1 MLDNNGNLSIRPGRV
16 EDFILEMFDKLEEE
30 GILPLLVEDY
40 AAAGEIE
47 PERFTPQIKRS
58 MVGYLVDRGLQPDVD
73 KFNNGDYEEHFAL
86 AYNHAVDAVSGRA
99 DPIDGARRGARTT
112 GWDFSVRTFDYLE
125 ELGVVAENILA
136 AGAIDYIYEL
146 GENLKCFALRDVVLR
161 DWWNLEFEEPSLQ
174 LDDLLHTA
182 MLKKR
187 DRLSVEERMVLYKRV
202 LNKGLG
208 EIVNGR
214 GVINERFPMLWG
226 NFVSEI
232 AEYIDKGERIQDGL
246 SDTSP
251 VSPRGIYQSMR
262 DLQYNL
268 TEHAT
273 GAAHRQ
279 AWELYA
285 QLEECFEILEHE
297 EVLRHYGVS
306 RRKGMFGLIE
316 KVGRRE
322 FDMALA
328 VGPRLRMAV
337 DGNKLFQSVSAFSG
351 TPMRHDDFVTL
362 VIEPGESYI
371 LNAAAAGEEP
381 DAAVSDQD
389 EDFDAFEDEEDDF
402 GDDF

>member
-1 MLDNNGNLSIRPGRV
+1 MLDNNSNLSIRPGRV
-16 EDFILEMFDKLEEE
+16 EDFILQMFDKLEEE
-30 GILPLLVEDY
+30 GIIPLLVEDY

-47 PERFTPQIKRS
+47 PERFTPQIKRA
-58 MVGYLVDRGLQPDVD
+58 MVDYLVDRGLQPDVD

-86 AYNHAVDAVSGRA
+86 AYNYAVDAVSGRA
-99 DPIDGARRGARTT
+99 DPIDGVRRGARTT

-161 DWWNLEFEEPSLQ
+161 DWWNLEFEEPSLR

-202 LNKGLG
+202 LNKGSG

-285 QLEECFEILEHE
+285 QLEECFQILEHE

-337 DGNKLFQSVSAFSG
+337 DGNKLFQSVSQFSG

-381 DAAVSDQD
+381 DTAVSDQD
-389 EDFDAFEDEEDDF
+389 EDFDEFEDEDDF

>member
-1 MLDNNGNLSIRPGRV
+1 MADRESDGRHAPLSLDRDAMRRLGYDV
-16 EDFILEMFDKLEEE
+16 VD
-30 GILPLLVEDY
+30 
-40 AAAGEIE
+40 
-47 PERFTPQIKRS
+47 
-58 MVGYLVDRGLQPDVD
+58 YLVDRGLQPDVD

-99 DPIDGARRGARTT
+99 DPIDGVRRGARTT

-161 DWWNLEFEEPSLQ
+161 DWWNLEFEEPSLR

-202 LNKGLG
+202 LNKGSG

-337 DGNKLFQSVSAFSG
+337 DGNKLFQSVSEFSG

-389 EDFDAFEDEEDDF
+389 EDFDEFGDEEDDF

>member
-1 MLDNNGNLSIRPGRV
+1 MLDNNSNLSIRPGRV

-30 GILPLLVEDY
+30 GIIPLLVEDY
-40 AAAGEIE
+40 ATAGEIE
-47 PERFTPQIKRS
+47 PERFTPQIKRA
-58 MVGYLVDRGLQPDVD
+58 MVDYLVDRGLQPDVD

-99 DPIDGARRGARTT
+99 DPIDGVRRGARTT

-202 LNKGLG
+202 LNKGSG

-306 RRKGMFGLIE
+306 RRKGMFGVIE

-322 FDMALA
+322 FDMSLA

-337 DGNKLFQSVSAFSG
+337 DGNKLFQSVSEFSG

-389 EDFDAFEDEEDDF
+389 EDFDEFEDQEDDF

>member
-1 MLDNNGNLSIRPGRV
+1 MLDNNSNLSIRPGRV
-16 EDFILEMFDKLEEE
+16 EDFILQMFDKLEED
-30 GILPLLVEDY
+30 GIIPLLVEDY
-40 AAAGEIE
+40 ATAGEIE
-47 PERFTPQIKRS
+47 PERFTPQIKRA
-58 MVGYLVDRGLQPDVD
+58 MVDYLVDRGLQPDVD

-99 DPIDGARRGARTT
+99 DPIDGVRRGARTT

-136 AGAIDYIYEL
+136 AGAIDYLYEL

-202 LNKGLG
+202 LNKGSG

-214 GVINERFPMLWG
+214 GVVNERFPMLWG

-337 DGNKLFQSVSAFSG
+337 DGNKLFQSVSQFSG

-381 DAAVSDQD
+381 DAAVAGED
-389 EDFDAFEDEEDDF
+389 EDFDEFADEEDDF

>member
-1 MLDNNGNLSIRPGRV
+1 MLDNNSNLSIRPGRV
-16 EDFILEMFDKLEEE
+16 EDFILQMFDKLEEE
-30 GILPLLVEDY
+30 GIIPLLVEDY
-40 AAAGEIE
+40 ATAGEIE
-47 PERFTPQIKRS
+47 PERFTPQIKRA
-58 MVGYLVDRGLQPDVD
+58 MVDYLVDRGLQPDVD

-86 AYNHAVDAVSGRA
+86 AYNYAVDAVSGRA
-99 DPIDGARRGARTT
+99 DPIDGVRRGARTT

-161 DWWNLEFEEPSLQ
+161 DWWNLEFEEPSLR

-202 LNKGLG
+202 LNKGSG

-306 RRKGMFGLIE
+306 RRKGMFGVIE

-337 DGNKLFQSVSAFSG
+337 DGNKLFQSVSEFSG

-381 DAAVSDQD
+381 DTAVSDQD
-389 EDFDAFEDEEDDF
+389 EDFDEFEDEEDDF

>member
-1 MLDNNGNLSIRPGRV
+1 MLDNNSNLSIRPGRV
-16 EDFILEMFDKLEEE
+16 EDFILQMFDKLEEE
-30 GILPLLVEDY
+30 GIIPLLVEDY
-40 AAAGEIE
+40 ATAGEIE
-47 PERFTPQIKRS
+47 PERFTPQIKRA
-58 MVGYLVDRGLQPDVD
+58 MVDYLVDRGLQPDVD

-86 AYNHAVDAVSGRA
+86 AYNYAVDAVSGRA
-99 DPIDGARRGARTT
+99 DPIDGVRRGARTT

-161 DWWNLEFEEPSLQ
+161 DWWNLEFEEPSLR

-202 LNKGLG
+202 LNKGSG

-337 DGNKLFQSVSAFSG
+337 DGNKLFQSVSEFSG

-381 DAAVSDQD
+381 DAALSDQD
-389 EDFDAFEDEEDDF
+389 EDFDEFGDEEDDF